1 MIARSRIG
9 SGRGSAGAA
18 HPTGKGVAPLHGV
31 RVLDLSTGIAGPFC
45 TKLLATLG
53 ASVLKVEP
61 PGEGDPSRRA
71 GPFPGDVPHAEKSG
85 TILHLNT
92 SKQGVT
98 LDVGS
103 AMGRRLLP
111 ALLRGR
117 HILVESFAPGAM
129 ERWGLGAREL
139 QARFPGLVVVSVS
152 AFGQDGPYRDW
163 KTSEIITYGMGGAM
177 FSTGLPEREPHKLA
191 GSVAMHQAG
200 YLAAL
205 AAVTS
210 HYGYGARGG
219 VGDHVDVSLFEALA
233 SSQDRRTTQL
243 IAHQYTG
250 IINGRRPAG
259 TLLGAGVRPC
269 KDGFVNIS
277 VTEQAFERF
286 VRMMGWERALTDP
299 RFATVESR
307 AVPGRSD
314 EFDIEYLLPW
324 LLERT
329 MEEVCTFAQARR
341 FPFTPV
347 YSPET
352 LLQEAFFRERG
363 LWQAVEHPAA
373 GRLEHGAVNMRFGE
387 ARLPPLGAAPMLGEH
402 NAAVYC
408 GELGL
413 SRHELAMLRQ
423 HDVI

>member
-1 MIARSRIG
+1 MP
-9 SGRGSAGAA
+9 
-18 HPTGKGVAPLHGV
+18 HP
-31 RVLDLSTGIAGPFC
+31 
-45 TKLLATLG
+45 
-53 ASVLKVEP
+53 
-61 PGEGDPSRRA
+61 
-71 GPFPGDVPHAEKSG
+71 EKSG
-85 TILHLNT
+85 LFLHLNT
-92 SKQGVT
+92 SKRGVT

-111 ALLRGR
+111 ALLDGCD
-117 HILVESFAPGAM
+117 ILVESFAPGEMA
-129 ERWGLGAREL
+129 RWGMGAAEM
-139 QARFPGLVVVSVS
+139 QARFPGLVVVSIS

-163 KTSEIITYGMGGAM
+163 RTSEIITYGMGGAM

-210 HYGYGARGG
+210 YYGSGEGARG
-219 VGDHVDVSLFEALA
+219 VGDHVDISLFEALA

-277 VTEQAFERF
+277 VTDQQFPRF
-286 VRMMGWERALTDP
+286 VRMMGWERALADP

-307 AVPGRSD
+307 ATPGRSD

-329 MEEVCTFAQARR
+329 TEEICTFAQERR

-347 YSPET
+347 YNPET
-352 LLQEAFFRERG
+352 LLKEAFFQERG
-363 LWQAVEHPAA
+363 LWHAVEHPAA
-373 GRLEHGAVNMRFGE
+373 GLLEHAAGNMRFGE
-387 ARLPPLGAAPMLGEH
+387 ASLPTLGPAPTLGEH

-413 SRHELAMLRQ
+413 SRHEMAMLRQ
-423 HDVI
+423 QHVI